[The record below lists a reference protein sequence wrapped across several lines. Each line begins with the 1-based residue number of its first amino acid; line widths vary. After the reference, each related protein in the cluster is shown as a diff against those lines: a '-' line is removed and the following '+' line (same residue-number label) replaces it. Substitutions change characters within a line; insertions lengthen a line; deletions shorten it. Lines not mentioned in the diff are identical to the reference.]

1 MTCASCSSP
10 KIRAQETSQLLEVP
24 PTNSDDTITS
34 APRPPTD
41 LTTET
46 EPRIESPNTSQ
57 LLNSNCTHNAANQ
70 FDNSDYT
77 PSLQET
83 RRPKLRQQ
91 FNLCANRTLLANS
104 HNHLCQHDTTSL
116 SRGVETRPH
125 PTESHDQLG
134 SDVGLVWLERPLH
147 LVLKGLFLLRTLR
160 VSAGT
165 HAADRTSDAP
175 LHRTDELLNDGE
187 IFGQE
192 HNALL
197 VVVTRKAPQDVQRR
211 CLLHV
216 QHKVVKA
223 C

>member
-1 MTCASCSSP
+1 MSHNNCRKATPVSLSF
-10 KIRAQETSQLLEVP
+10 T
-24 PTNSDDTITS
+24 TDDTITS

-41 LTTET
+41 LTIET

-91 FNLCANRTLLANS
+91 FILCANRTLLANS

-125 PTESHDQLG
+125 PTESHDQLD

-165 HAADRTSDAP
+165 HAADRGHFTERTNSSSTERSSDMNTMLSLSSLPAK
-175 LHRTDELLNDGE
+175 R
-187 IFGQE
+187 
-192 HNALL
+192 
-197 VVVTRKAPQDVQRR
+197 
-211 CLLHV
+211 
-216 QHKVVKA
+216 HKMYRVGVS
-223 C
+223 CMCNSRW